1 MASRQYSVLYNMRS
15 THTRWAMFSPLLAD
29 QVIDISD
36 MPQSIGS
43 NKHIWRISRLIY
55 PKFLLASSILLSW
68 LKIYLIDISL
78 STSLKMSSDKL
89 YSDAVRSGSSDE
101 DVASPIITVVSK
113 KVFLPKSQTLNSET
127 ERARCTRVIFPIESP
142 KKKFGLRF
150 SKDNLF

>member
-1 MASRQYSVLYNMRS
+1 MRS

-36 MPQSIGS
+36 MSQSIGS

-55 PKFLLASSILLSW
+55 PKFLLASCILLSW

-101 DVASPIITVVSK
+101 DVASPNRWEICLRMRYI
-113 KVFLPKSQTLNSET
+113 L
-127 ERARCTRVIFPIESP
+127 R
-142 KKKFGLRF
+142 GLRER
-150 SKDNLF
+150 DLGRVNTVI